1 MQPSSDAKPE
11 IERNQLLQ
19 VRAGLKLVAT
29 GAFLIL
35 LSAGLGFVF
44 RYVQVGSYMITG
56 WGPLILRMVAE
67 YFVVSGL
74 LQVADAPERW
84 NIRELAIFGGL
95 GTLLRPLLWMANM
108 LIPMLRMDWGIAM
121 PMSLLIVLAD
131 AAAFATVVY
140 LLDRI
145 ETETGGQPRQ
155 PLAMAAFGCA
165 GLSALAALL
174 DLLGILP
181 LPLPLGSLATCAL
194 GAVLWV
200 WVKQLNARL
209 ATR

>member
-19 VRAGLKLVAT
+19 VRAGLRLLAT
-29 GAFLIL
+29 GGLLIL
-35 LSAGLGFVF
+35 ISAGLGLAF
-44 RYVQVGSYMITG
+44 RYVQVANYMIMG
-56 WGPLILRMVAE
+56 WAPLILRMIAE

-108 LIPMLRMDWGIAM
+108 LIPMLHMDWGIPM

-165 GLSALAALL
+165 GLSALVGLVE
-174 DLLGILP
+174 LLGIVS
-181 LPLPLGSLATCAL
+181 LPLPLGAVATCAL

-200 WVKQLNARL
+200 WVKQLSARL